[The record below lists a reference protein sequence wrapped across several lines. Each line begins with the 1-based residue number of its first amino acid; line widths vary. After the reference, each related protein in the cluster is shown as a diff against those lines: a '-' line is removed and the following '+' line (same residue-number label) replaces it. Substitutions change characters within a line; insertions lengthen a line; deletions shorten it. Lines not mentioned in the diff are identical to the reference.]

1 MQVQL
6 AHTFKGKMFEH
17 GLYSRKFDGKRM
29 YIMDGVGYSRTNKLC
44 RPLPILHI
52 TDEIKDSALHNLKC
66 VTDGEVLYFEPGF
79 KEDFKKTV
87 SLTSRIAWSKE
98 CHNLYYVIFDIIDI
112 DSFRNKDNEEHSR
125 FEIAYKHLCELLDAE
140 PIPGRT
146 DLLKTKYPH
155 ILIARQTENMEELT
169 SDPNY
174 QNWEGLMYRN
184 ADAPYEFKR
193 SQNIL
198 KIKKWHDI
206 ELPVTGFQEGLGKH
220 EGRLGALLVNY
231 KGNTVSV
238 GSGFND
244 QEREAIWSQLTES
257 TSFLY
262 SMMRRGDLYIK
273 VKYFE
278 ESTNADGGVSLRFP
292 IYQCFRD
299 FTAEGLDEYLVK

>member
-29 YIMDGVGYSRTNKLC
+29 YIKDGIGYSRTNKKC
-44 RPLPILHI
+44 RPAPIEHI
-52 TDEIKDSALHNLKC
+52 IDEIQQSAITRLSYI
-66 VTDGEVLYFEPGF
+66 TDGEILYFEPGF

-87 SLTSRIAWSKE
+87 SLTSRIERAKE
-98 CHNLYYVIFDIIDI
+98 CDNLYYVIFDIIGCLSFYEA
-112 DSFRNKDNEEHSR
+112 DSNCEPKFKTV
-125 FEIAYKHLCELLDAE
+125 YKHLCDLLDAE

-184 ADAPYEFKR
+184 ANAPYEFKR

-262 SMMRRGDLYIK
+262 AMMRRGDLYIK

-299 FTAEGLDEYLVK
+299 FTAEGLDEYLIK

>member
-1 MQVQL
+1 MTIQVQL

-29 YIMDGVGYSRTNKLC
+29 YIMDGVGYSRTNKEC
-44 RPLPILHI
+44 RPAPIKHI
-52 TDEIKDSALHNLKC
+52 INEIVDSDLNDYGL
-66 VTDGEVLYFEPGF
+66 VTDGEILYFEPGF
-79 KEDFKKTV
+79 KEDFKQTV
-87 SLTSRIAWSKE
+87 SLTSRIERAPE
-98 CHNLYYVIFDIIDI
+98 CDNLYYVIFDAIN
-112 DSFRNKDNEEHSR
+112 SFSFCNGIVNNVSR
-125 FEIAYKHLCELLDAE
+125 FSHEYMYLCELLDAE

-146 DLLKTKYPH
+146 DLLKTKFPH

-198 KIKKWHDI
+198 KIKKWYDI
-206 ELPVTGFQEGLGKH
+206 ELPVIDFQEGLGKH

-231 KGNTVSV
+231 KDNIVSV

-244 QEREAIWSQLTES
+244 QEREIIWDKLTDS
-257 TSFLY
+257 TSSLY
-262 SMMRRGDLYIK
+262 KAMSEGNLYIK

-299 FTAEGLDEYLVK
+299 KNLDEYLIN

>member
-6 AHTFKGKMFEH
+6 AHTFKGKMFEC

-29 YIMDGVGYSRTNKLC
+29 YIMDGVGYSRTNKKC
-44 RPLPILHI
+44 RPAPIKHI
-52 TDEIKDSALHNLKC
+52 IEEIKQSHISVFNYIA
-66 VTDGEVLYFEPGF
+66 DGEVLYFKPGF
-79 KEDFKKTV
+79 QEDFKQTV
-87 SLTSRIAWSKE
+87 SLTSRIARAPE
-98 CHNLYYVIFDIIDI
+98 CNNLYYVIFDIIDKAI
-112 DSFRNKDNEEHSR
+112 FCSSVPEETSK
-125 FEIAYKHLCELLDAE
+125 FKTMYGHLCYMLGAV

-155 ILIARQTENMEELT
+155 ILIACQTENMKELT

-174 QNWEGLMYRN
+174 PNWEGLIYRN

-198 KIKKWHDI
+198 KIKKWYDI

-244 QEREAIWSQLTES
+244 QEREAIWSQLNNPK
-257 TSFLY
+257 SFL
-262 SMMRRGDLYIK
+262 SILMQNGELFIK

-299 FTAEGLDEYLVK
+299 FITEGLDEYLVN

>member
-1 MQVQL
+1 MTAQVQL

-29 YIMDGVGYSRTNKLC
+29 YIMDGVGYSRTNKEC
-44 RPLPILHI
+44 RPAPIKHI
-52 TDEIKDSALHNLKC
+52 VDEIQQSYIAKFSY

-87 SLTSRIAWSKE
+87 SLTSRIARAPE
-98 CHNLYYVIFDIIDI
+98 CDNLYYVIFDIIDCFGFCNAI
-112 DSFRNKDNEEHSR
+112 PNCEPR
-125 FEIAYKHLCELLDAE
+125 FKTMYKHICDMLDAE

-155 ILIARQTENMEELT
+155 ILVARQTENMEELT

-198 KIKKWHDI
+198 KIKKWYDI
-206 ELPVTGFQEGLGKH
+206 ELPVVDFQEGLGKH

-231 KGNTVSV
+231 KDNIVSV

-244 QEREAIWSQLTES
+244 QEREVIWDKLTDS
-257 TSFLY
+257 TSSLY
-262 SMMRRGDLYIK
+262 KTMSEGNLYIK

-299 FTAEGLDEYLVK
+299 KNLDEYLIN

>member
-1 MQVQL
+1 MTTTMQVQL

-29 YIMDGVGYSRTNKLC
+29 YVMDGVGYSRTNKRC
-44 RPLPILHI
+44 RPAPISHI
-52 TDEIKDSALHNLKC
+52 IEEIKRNYSNIFNYML
-66 VTDGEVLYFEPGF
+66 DGEILYFEPGF

-87 SLTSRIAWSKE
+87 SLTSRIERASE
-98 CHNLYYVIFDIIDI
+98 CDNLYYVIFDLIDRPNTGYY
-112 DSFRNKDNEEHSR
+112 SFKVM
-125 FEIAYKHLCELLDAE
+125 YKHLCDLLDAE

-155 ILIARQTENMEELT
+155 ILIARQTEDMEELT

-174 QNWEGLMYRN
+174 KNWEGLMYRN

-206 ELPVTGFQEGLGKH
+206 ELPVIGLQEGSGKH
-220 EGRLGALLVNY
+220 DGRLGSLLVYY
-231 KGNTVSV
+231 KNRIVSV

-244 QEREAIWSQLTES
+244 QEREIIFRELHNENSK
-257 TSFLY
+257 LY
-262 SMMRRGDLYIK
+262 NLYYTGQLYIT

-278 ESTNADGGVSLRFP
+278 ESCNAQGEYSLRFP
-292 IYQCFRD
+292 IFKCFRNKL
-299 FTAEGLDEYLVK
+299 EEYIIE